1 MCQVYSRAGCLC
13 VKYTRYTVG
22 SWVFVC
28 QVYNRELGVC
38 VSSIQ

>member
-1 MCQVYSRAGCLC
+1 MCQVYNRELGVC
-13 VKYTRYTVG
+13 VSS
-22 SWVFVC
+22 SWVFVFVC